1 MSSLLIMFDRL
12 LGIVLIGLCGMLL
25 SSCEE
30 NRPTATLKVVF
41 TFDGCTTDYTTRIV
55 QTNGEPVTTAAQLN
69 GVNGEI
75 TSTIGCNIEE
85 LEYAF
90 NADPLAAK
98 VEIDLDSVGLGEG
111 EITAFIPLDNRT
123 PPPQPFI
130 INYPNFRS
138 VSAEVVFPNAAVK
151 PLRGFV
157 PAKR

>member
-1 MSSLLIMFDRL
+1 MFDRL
-12 LGIVLIGLCGMLL
+12 LAMVLIGLGGMLL
-25 SSCEE
+25 AGCED

-41 TFDGCTTDYTTRIV
+41 TFDNCTTDYTTRLV
-55 QTNGEPVTTAAQLN
+55 QPNGEPVTTTAQLN

-75 TSTIGCNIEE
+75 ESTIGCNIEE

-98 VEIDLDSVGLGEG
+98 IEIDLDSVGLGEG
-111 EITAFIPLDNRT
+111 EITAFVPLDDRT

-138 VSAEVVFPNAAVK
+138 VSAEVVFPNSTVK